1 MSAPIWAERRARDSP
16 IICIGMWCRAGVATT
31 ILCRYLRQPACYHR
45 VWKTVS
51 NNCGR
56 FSKTSALN
64 YPKDRAIKAMNEKL
78 LKIRTLGE
86 LKSAGYL
93 TMPVRMEMRKNL
105 LERLRSKEQILP
117 GIVGYEETV
126 IPEIENGVL
135 AGHHMI
141 FLGERGQA
149 KSRIIRSL
157 VGLLDEHVPIVAGC
171 EINDDPYSPICRRC
185 VKLKEEKG
193 DTIEIG
199 WIGRESRYAEKLA
212 TPDVSVADLI
222 GEIDP
227 IKVAEGRYLADEETI
242 HYGLIPRTNRG
253 IFAINELPDLTEKV
267 QVGLFNLMEEKDV
280 QIKGYKIRL
289 AVDVVFVASANPED
303 YTSRGRIITPLK
315 DRFDVQ
321 IRTHYPK
328 TIEHEISIMEQ
339 EAAHPPR
346 AGVDVRI
353 PQFMKDILAQI
364 TFEARASN
372 EINQTSGVSVRVTI
386 NNLESLISNAE
397 KRAIINGD
405 TEIVPRLSDLHALY
419 ASTAGKLEL
428 EYVGEDKKDD
438 DLIERLVNRAVLKVF
453 DRVVKLDDLKQVA
466 AYFEQGWGVE
476 VSDSAP
482 SSEYMEPLR
491 EVTGLREVITL
502 LGPFETPG
510 LMAAASEFIFE
521 GLHLH
526 QKLNKDRQG
535 GRFAYH
541 A

>member
-1 MSAPIWAERRARDSP
+1 
-16 IICIGMWCRAGVATT
+16 
-31 ILCRYLRQPACYHR
+31 
-45 VWKTVS
+45 
-51 NNCGR
+51 
-56 FSKTSALN
+56 
-64 YPKDRAIKAMNEKL
+64 
-78 LKIRTLGE
+78 
-86 LKSAGYL
+86 
-93 TMPVRMEMRKNL
+93 
-105 LERLRSKEQILP
+105 
-117 GIVGYEETV
+117 
-126 IPEIENGVL
+126 
-135 AGHHMI
+135 MI

-157 VGLLDEHVPIVAGC
+157 IGLLDEYVPVVASC
-171 EINDDPYSPICRRC
+171 EINDDPFAPICRRC

-193 DTIEIG
+193 DGLEIG
-199 WIGRESRYAEKLA
+199 WIGRDARYAEKLA

-315 DRFDVQ
+315 DRFDIQ

-328 TIEHEISIMEQ
+328 TIEHEIAIMEQ

-364 TFEARASN
+364 TFEARGSN
-372 EINQTSGVSVRVTI
+372 EINQSSGVSVRVTI
-386 NNLESLISNAE
+386 NNYESAISNAE
-397 KRAIINGD
+397 N
-405 TEIVPRLSDLHALY
+405 EIVPRISDLHSLY
-419 ASTAGKLEL
+419 ASTAGKIEL
-428 EYVGEDKKDD
+428 EYVGEDKKED
-438 DLIERLVNRAVLKVF
+438 DLIERLINRAVLKVF
-453 DRVVKLDDLKQVA
+453 DKYLKLDDLKKVST
-466 AYFEQGWGVE
+466 YFEQGWGVE

-491 EVTGLREVITL
+491 EVTGLREVIAI

>member
-1 MSAPIWAERRARDSP
+1 MDHTLIN
-16 IICIGMWCRAGVATT
+16 IG
-31 ILCRYLRQPACYHR
+31 
-45 VWKTVS
+45 
-51 NNCGR
+51 
-56 FSKTSALN
+56 
-64 YPKDRAIKAMNEKL
+64 
-78 LKIRTLGE
+78 TLGG
-86 LKSAGYL
+86 LRTAAYQTL
-93 TMPVRMEMRKNL
+93 PVRMEMRRNL
-105 LERLRSKEQILP
+105 LKRLRDKERILP
-117 GIVGYEETV
+117 GIVGYDDTV
-126 IPEIENGVL
+126 VPEIENGIL

-149 KSRIIRSL
+149 KSRIIRALTS
-157 VGLLDEHVPIVAGC
+157 LLDEFVPAVAGC
-171 EINDDPYSPICRRC
+171 EIDDDPFAPICRRC
-185 VKLKEEKG
+185 RRLAEEKG
-193 DTIEIG
+193 DELEIH
-199 WIGRESRYAEKLA
+199 WIGRDRRYAEKLA

-289 AVDVVFVASANPED
+289 PVDVVFVASANPED

-328 TIEHEISIMEQ
+328 KLDDEIAIMEQ
-339 EAAHPPR
+339 EALYPPR
-346 AGVDVRI
+346 PGMDVRV
-353 PQFMKDILAQI
+353 PQFLKDIIAQV
-364 TFEARASN
+364 TFEARGSN
-372 EINQTSGVSVRVTI
+372 EINQSSGVSVRVTI
-386 NNLESLISNAE
+386 NNFESVLSNAE
-397 KRAIINGD
+397 KRSVINGEN
-405 TEIVPRLSDLHALY
+405 EIVPRISDLHSLY
-419 ASTAGKLEL
+419 ASTAGKIEI
-428 EYVGEDKKDD
+428 EYVGEDKKED
-438 DLIERLVNRAVLKVF
+438 DLVERLINRAVLKVF
-453 DRVVKLDDLKQVA
+453 DRYLKLDDLKKVSS
-466 AYFEQGWGVE
+466 YFDQGWGVE
-476 VSDSAP
+476 VSDRAP

-491 EVTGLREVITL
+491 EVTGLREAIAA

-510 LMAAASEFIFE
+510 LMASASEFIFE

-541 A
+541 S

>member
-1 MSAPIWAERRARDSP
+1 
-16 IICIGMWCRAGVATT
+16 
-31 ILCRYLRQPACYHR
+31 
-45 VWKTVS
+45 
-51 NNCGR
+51 
-56 FSKTSALN
+56 
-64 YPKDRAIKAMNEKL
+64 MNENA
-78 LKIRTLGE
+78 LKSHTLGE
-86 LKSAGYL
+86 LRRSGYQ
-93 TMPVRMEMRKNL
+93 TVPVRTEMRNNML
-105 LERLRSKEQILP
+105 LRLRGNESALP
-117 GIVGYEETV
+117 GIIGYNETV
-126 IPEIENGVL
+126 LPEIENGVL

-141 FLGERGQA
+141 LLGERGQA
-149 KSRIIRSL
+149 KSRIIRAL
-157 VGLLDEHVPIVAGC
+157 AGLLDEYVPAIAGC
-171 EINDDPYSPICRRC
+171 EINDDPYAPICRRC
-185 VKLKEEKG
+185 RALIEEKG
-193 DTIEIG
+193 EAAPIV
-199 WIGRESRYAEKLA
+199 WIGRDKRYAEKLA

-289 AVDVVFVASANPED
+289 PVDVVFAASANPED

-315 DRFDVQ
+315 DRFDIQ

-328 TIEHEISIMEQ
+328 TLEEEVAIMEQ
-339 EAAHPPR
+339 ECSYPLRSEMPL
-346 AGVDVRI
+346 RI
-353 PQFMKDILAQI
+353 AQFLKDILAQI

-386 NNLESLISNAE
+386 NNFESVISNAE

-405 TEIVPRLSDLHALY
+405 NEIVPRISDLHSAY
-419 ASTAGKLEL
+419 ASTAGKIEL
-428 EYVGEDKKDD
+428 EYVGDDKKED
-438 DLIERLVNRAVLKVF
+438 DLIERLVNRAVLKIF
-453 DRVVKLDDLKQVA
+453 DRCIKIDDLKRVTT
-466 AYFEQGWGVE
+466 YFEEGWGVE
-476 VSDSAP
+476 VSDRSPA
-482 SSEYMEPLR
+482 SDYMDALR
-491 EVTGLREVITL
+491 EVPGLREAVDQ
-502 LGPFETPG
+502 LGAFETPG

>member
-1 MSAPIWAERRARDSP
+1 MDQTLTN
-16 IICIGMWCRAGVATT
+16 IG
-31 ILCRYLRQPACYHR
+31 
-45 VWKTVS
+45 
-51 NNCGR
+51 
-56 FSKTSALN
+56 
-64 YPKDRAIKAMNEKL
+64 
-78 LKIRTLGE
+78 TLGG
-86 LKSAGYL
+86 LRSAGYQTL
-93 TMPVRMEMRKNL
+93 PVRMEMRRNL
-105 LERLRSKEQILP
+105 LARLRAKERILP
-117 GIVGYEETV
+117 GIIGYEETV
-126 IPEIENGVL
+126 VPEIENGIL

-149 KSRIIRSL
+149 KSRIIRAL
-157 VGLLDEHVPIVAGC
+157 VSLLDEFVPAVTGC
-171 EINDDPYSPICRRC
+171 EIDDDPFAPICRRC
-185 VKLKEEKG
+185 RRMAAEKG
-193 DTIEIG
+193 DALEIH
-199 WIGRESRYAEKLA
+199 WIGRDRRYAEKLA

-289 AVDVVFVASANPED
+289 PVDVVFVASANPED

-315 DRFDVQ
+315 DRFDIQ

-328 TIEHEISIMEQ
+328 TIEDEITIMEQ
-339 EAAHPPR
+339 EALYPPR
-346 AGVDVRI
+346 PGMDVRV
-353 PQFMKDILAQI
+353 PQFLKEIIAQV
-364 TFEARASN
+364 TFEARGSN
-372 EINQTSGVSVRVTI
+372 EINQSSGVSVRVTI
-386 NNLESLISNAE
+386 NNFESLLSNAE
-397 KRAIINGD
+397 KRSVVNGEN
-405 TEIVPRLSDLHALY
+405 EIVPRISDLHSLY
-419 ASTAGKLEL
+419 ASTAGKIEL
-428 EYVGEDKKDD
+428 EYVGEDKKQD
-438 DLIERLVNRAVLKVF
+438 DLVERLINRAVLKVF
-453 DRVVKLDDLKQVA
+453 DRYLKLEDLKKVSS
-466 AYFEQGWGVE
+466 YFEQGWGVE
-476 VSDSAP
+476 VSDRAP

-491 EVTGLREVITL
+491 EVTGLREAIAA

>member
-1 MSAPIWAERRARDSP
+1 MA
-16 IICIGMWCRAGVATT
+16 
-31 ILCRYLRQPACYHR
+31 
-45 VWKTVS
+45 
-51 NNCGR
+51 
-56 FSKTSALN
+56 
-64 YPKDRAIKAMNEKL
+64 
-78 LKIRTLGE
+78 
-86 LKSAGYL
+86 
-93 TMPVRMEMRKNL
+93 
-105 LERLRSKEQILP
+105 
-117 GIVGYEETV
+117 
-126 IPEIENGVL
+126 
-135 AGHHMI
+135 
-141 FLGERGQA
+141 
-149 KSRIIRSL
+149 
-157 VGLLDEHVPIVAGC
+157 
-171 EINDDPYSPICRRC
+171 
-185 VKLKEEKG
+185 EKG
-193 DTIEIG
+193 DETPIA
-199 WIGRESRYAEKLA
+199 WLAREHRYAEKLA

-227 IKVAEGRYLADEETI
+227 IKVAEGRYLADAETI

-289 AVDVVFVASANPED
+289 PVDVVFVASANPED

-315 DRFDVQ
+315 DRFDIQ

-328 TIEHEISIMEQ
+328 TIEHEVMIMEQ
-339 EAAHPPR
+339 ECSYPLRSEMPLR
-346 AGVDVRI
+346 V
-353 PQFMKDILAQI
+353 PQFLKDILAQI

-386 NNLESLISNAE
+386 NNLESVISNAE

-405 TEIVPRLSDLHALY
+405 SEIVPRLSDLHALY

-453 DRVVKLDDLKQVA
+453 DRVVKLEDLKQVA

-476 VSDSAP
+476 VSDRAP
-482 SSEYMEPLR
+482 ASDYMDALR
-491 EVTGLREVITL
+491 EVPGLREAIDQIGV
-502 LGPFETPG
+502 FETPG
-510 LMAAASEFIFE
+510 LMATASEFVFE

-526 QKLNKDRQG
+526 QKLNKERSG
-535 GRFAYH
+535 GRYSYH

>member
-1 MSAPIWAERRARDSP
+1 MD
-16 IICIGMWCRAGVATT
+16 
-31 ILCRYLRQPACYHR
+31 
-45 VWKTVS
+45 
-51 NNCGR
+51 
-56 FSKTSALN
+56 
-64 YPKDRAIKAMNEKL
+64 EKL
-78 LKIRTLGE
+78 LKLRTLGE
-86 LKSAGYL
+86 LKAAGYKTL
-93 TMPVRMEMRKNL
+93 PVRMEMRRNL
-105 LERLRSKEQILP
+105 LELLRDKKQILP
-117 GIVGYEETV
+117 GIVGYEESV
-126 IPEIENGVL
+126 VPEIENGVL

-149 KSRIIRSL
+149 KSRIIRAL
-157 VGLLDEHVPIVAGC
+157 AGLLDERVPAIKGC
-171 EINDDPYSPICRRC
+171 EINDDPFAPICRTC
-185 VKLKEEKG
+185 IKKAAEQG
-193 DTIEIG
+193 DALEIE
-199 WIGRESRYAEKLA
+199 WIGREHRYAEKLA

-289 AVDVVFVASANPED
+289 PVDLVFVASANPED

-315 DRFDVQ
+315 DRFDIQ

-328 TIEHEISIMEQ
+328 TLEHEIAIMEQ
-339 EAAHPPR
+339 EAVYPPR
-346 AGVDVRI
+346 EGIEVRI
-353 PQFMKDILAQI
+353 PQFLKDILAQV
-364 TFEARASN
+364 TFEARGSN
-372 EINQTSGVSVRVTI
+372 EINQSSGVSVRVTI
-386 NNLESLISNAE
+386 NNYESVLSNAE
-397 KRAIINGD
+397 KRAVRNGD
-405 TEIVPRLSDLHALY
+405 NEIVPRISDLHALY
-419 ASTAGKLEL
+419 ASTAGKIEL
-428 EYVGEDKKDD
+428 EYVGEDKKEE
-438 DLIERLVNRAVLKVF
+438 DLVERLINRAVLKTF
-453 DRVVKLDDLKQVA
+453 DRYYKLDDLKKVIG
-466 AYFEQGWGVE
+466 YFEQGWGVE

-482 SSEYMEPLR
+482 SSEYTEPLR
-491 EVTGLREVITL
+491 EVVGLREAIAQ

-510 LMAAASEFIFE
+510 LMASASEFVFE